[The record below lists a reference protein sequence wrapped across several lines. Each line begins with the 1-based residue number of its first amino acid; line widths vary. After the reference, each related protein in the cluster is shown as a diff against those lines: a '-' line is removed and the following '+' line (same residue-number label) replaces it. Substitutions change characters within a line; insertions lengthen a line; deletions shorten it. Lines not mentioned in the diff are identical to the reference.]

1 LPQAEAM
8 SSATSA
14 KNQAKT
20 RPGAAARVV
29 IVGAGPAGAAL
40 AFLLARRG
48 VEVVLIERQHDFAR
62 EFRGEALMPTGVD
75 AISQMGLRSELDSLP
90 HTELA
95 FIDFYVYRRGP
106 FRLVLGSP
114 AADFRIRL
122 VSQPLMLEMLA
133 TQAAQFPSF
142 HLERGSTVRD
152 LVFDGQRVIGVQL
165 ETATASREIRADL
178 VVGADG
184 RSSIIRKRAQ
194 LHEQRSPQAFDVIWG
209 KVPLPDF
216 MSDRCTARFFLNRR
230 RAALAFPAA
239 DGQMQFG
246 WLIEKGSF
254 GELKSRGIET
264 WFSEMAKELPADMAA
279 HLLANRGAVA
289 HPFLLDVICDRLV
302 RWTAP
307 GLLLLGD
314 AAHPMSPVGG
324 QGINMALRD
333 ALVAA
338 NYLCPVLMSGAGLD
352 AVDAAAR
359 RVQAERL
366 PEVEEIQ
373 KGQQQLP
380 PFLFGSTLSARI
392 VRALALRIL
401 AHPAIMRRAL
411 LAAHDRLVNGV
422 TRVRLQV

>member
-1 LPQAEAM
+1 M
-8 SSATSA
+8 SSDIAA
-14 KNQAKT
+14 QNQART

-48 VEVVLIERQHDFAR
+48 VEVVLIERHNDFAR

-95 FIDFYVYRRGP
+95 VIDFYVHRRGP
-106 FRLVLGSP
+106 FRIVLDSP
-114 AADFRIRL
+114 DADFRIRM

-133 TQAAQFPSF
+133 TQAAQFSSF
-142 HLERGSTVRD
+142 HLQRGSTVRD
-152 LVFDGQRVIGVQL
+152 LVFAGQRVIGVQL
-165 ETATASREIRADL
+165 ETSTASREIRADL

-184 RSSIIRKRAQ
+184 RSSIVRKRAQ
-194 LHEQRSPQAFDVIWG
+194 LHEQRFPQAFDVIWG

-216 MSDRCTARFFLNRR
+216 MSDRRTAGFFLNRR
-230 RAALAFPAA
+230 RAALAFPTA

-254 GELKSRGIET
+254 GELKSRGVET
-264 WFSEMAKELPADMAA
+264 WLSEMATELPAGMAA

-338 NYLCPVLMSGAGLD
+338 NHLCPVLMSGAGSD
-352 AVDAAAR
+352 AIDAAAR

-366 PEVEEIQ
+366 PEIEEIQ

-401 AHPAIMRRAL
+401 AYPAIRRRAML
-411 LAAHDRLVNGV
+411 TAHDRLVNGV
-422 TRVRLQV
+422 TRVRLQI